1 MPEARHEVVVVTG
14 ASAGIGRAAV
24 QQFAR
29 AGARIALIARDPER
43 LEAARAEAERAE
55 TELGPIDIWI
65 NNAMATVFAPLP
77 RISAPKIWATI
88 TTTRKRK

>member
-43 LEAARAEAERAE
+43 LEAARA
-55 TELGPIDIWI
+55 
-65 NNAMATVFAPLP
+65 
-77 RISAPKIWATI
+77 
-88 TTTRKRK
+88 